1 MSQKERS
8 SKGDKEVQVETGLA
22 DIQDYI
28 KSKTKEIDD
37 EIRKYLTEK
46 TSDRYI
52 KSLLGNSG
60 FKFHEES
67 IDKSIMEPIIYLLN
81 MGGKRLRPIMTLL
94 TMEAFGKKGDDF
106 VEFAIVPEIV
116 HTGTLIHDDM
126 EDKTDFRRGSL
137 AVHKKFGED
146 IALNVGDFLFFFPLG
161 AVIDSRRI
169 DIPTKYAI
177 VSELMRTMRGLGL
190 GQGSD
195 LAWHNNLV
203 EDASSIKVENYM
215 QMCYGKTGAL
225 TSFSM
230 KLGAIL
236 AGAKREDVEKMGL
249 FGGSLGVA
257 FQIEDDILNLRKN
270 KLSDNKGGVGD
281 DITEG
286 KMTLMAIYAMNNAP
300 KKDSNRLL
308 EILKM
313 HTKDKK
319 LIDEAINILES
330 SGAIEFADRT
340 KYEIISK
347 AWKEVESIL
356 PDSESKM
363 RMRQLAEM
371 IVHRSV

>member
-1 MSQKERS
+1 M
-8 SKGDKEVQVETGLA
+8 A

-94 TMEAFGKKGDDF
+94 TIEAFGKKGDDF